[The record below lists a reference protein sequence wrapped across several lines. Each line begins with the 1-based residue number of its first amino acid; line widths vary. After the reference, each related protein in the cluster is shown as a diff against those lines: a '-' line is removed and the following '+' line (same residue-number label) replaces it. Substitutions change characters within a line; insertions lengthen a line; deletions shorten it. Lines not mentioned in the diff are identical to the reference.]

1 MMGDRDDAAL
11 IEAARS
17 GDVDSF
23 GELYRRH
30 YRGVVGIARSMLFDP
45 HLAEDAAQETF
56 AVACRNL
63 SQLKRD
69 DRFRQWIAGICRN
82 IARKMAGARA
92 ACRELGDPESPPVDD
107 ESDSTYD
114 LIREVVDGLPIR
126 FREVILLRYYSG
138 LSQKEIAASLG
149 ISTAAVNGRLTRAK
163 RLISRELGRT
173 IMPGEDYDLCIR

>member
-1 MMGDRDDAAL
+1 MKGHRNDAAL
-11 IEAARS
+11 LEAVRN
-17 GDVDSF
+17 GDLDSF

-30 YRGVVGIARSMLFDP
+30 YRGVVGIARCVLFDP

-69 DRFRQWIAGICRN
+69 DRFRQWLAGICRN
-82 IARKMAGARA
+82 VSRKMAGATVA
-92 ACRELGDPESPPVDD
+92 HRELGDPESSPVNDQS
-107 ESDSTYD
+107 ESAHDRV
-114 LIREVVDGLPIR
+114 REVVDRLPVR

-138 LSQKEIAASLG
+138 LSQKEIATSLG

-163 RLISRELGRT
+163 RLIGRQLGRT
-173 IMPGEDYDLCIR
+173 ITPGEDHDLCIR

>member
-1 MMGDRDDAAL
+1 MMGDRDDTVL
-11 IEAARS
+11 LQAARN

-30 YRGVVGIARSMLFDP
+30 YGGVVGIARCVLFDP

-63 SQLKRD
+63 SQLQRD
-69 DRFRQWIAGICRN
+69 DRFRQWLAGICRN
-82 IARKMAGARA
+82 IARKMAGTKA
-92 ACRELGDPESPPVDD
+92 ACGKLGDPESPPVND
-107 ESDSTYD
+107 ESESAHD
-114 LIREVVDGLPIR
+114 LVREVVQRLPLR
-126 FREVILLRYYSG
+126 YREVILLRYFSG

-163 RLISRELGRT
+163 RLISREIGKT
-173 IMPGEDYDLCIR
+173 IMPGEEHDLCIR